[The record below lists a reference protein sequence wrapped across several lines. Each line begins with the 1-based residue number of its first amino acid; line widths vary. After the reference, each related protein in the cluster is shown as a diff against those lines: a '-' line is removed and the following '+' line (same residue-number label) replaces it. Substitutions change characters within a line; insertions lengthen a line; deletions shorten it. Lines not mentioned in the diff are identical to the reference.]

1 MLQQQ
6 IPKFEFLL
14 LQLNQQVLHLQ
25 LARPNKANAINRKM
39 WFEIGQAYKW
49 VNQQD
54 NVHAVVLSGQGKQF
68 TSGADINFLLEIMD
82 STAHCSDDKTNH
94 LKTEIVQ
101 MQNAFSTIVNCSVP
115 TIAAIHGVC
124 IGGGIDLI
132 SACDIR
138 LASIRSY
145 FSIMETKLGIPTDM
159 GTLQRLHTQL
169 PEGRLRELAFTST
182 IFSGRKAKKW
192 GIVNETYL
200 TRRRLMKA
208 AFKLA
213 SRIATLPSYAVKATK
228 TSLNLNT
235 AANVSNGLKAIAEVN
250 SMLLQSDVAQSTMNE
265 LKLKI
270 KMKMNK

>member
-1 MLQQQ
+1 MLPEKTP
-6 IPKFEFLL
+6 IFEFLS

-25 LARPNKANAINRKM
+25 LARPHKANAINREM
-39 WFEIGQAYKW
+39 WFEIGQAYNW
-49 VNQQD
+49 INQQD
-54 NVHAVVLSGQGKQF
+54 NVHVVVLSGQGKQF
-68 TSGADINFLLEIMD
+68 TSGADINFLTEIMD
-82 STAHCSDDKTNH
+82 STAHYSGDKTKY

-101 MQNAFSTIVNCSVP
+101 MQNAFSAVMNCSVP

-138 LASIRSY
+138 LASMRCY

-169 PEGRLRELAFTST
+169 PEGRLRELAFTSA
-182 IFSGRKAKKW
+182 IFSARKAKKW

-200 TRRRLMKA
+200 TQRQLMKA

-213 SRIATLPSYAVKATK
+213 SRIAALPSYAVKATK
-228 TSLNLNT
+228 NSLNLNT

-250 SMLLQSDVAQSTMNE
+250 SMLLQSDIAQSTMNE
-265 LKLKI
+265 LKE
-270 KMKMNK
+270 KMKMNT